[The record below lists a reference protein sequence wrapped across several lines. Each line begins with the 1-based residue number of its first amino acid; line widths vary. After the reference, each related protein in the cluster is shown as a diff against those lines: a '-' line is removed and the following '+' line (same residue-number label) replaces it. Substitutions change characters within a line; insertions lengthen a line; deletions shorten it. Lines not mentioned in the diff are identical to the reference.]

1 MDVPLLAVSKAISAV
16 NRHSSQIV
24 SSKHI
29 HWYFPHVRLA
39 DGRSKVRHFL
49 SRIVAMTSSAGW
61 PAKRFQKVIRKKKTA
76 EVTSHLLSSGK
87 GSHVPTCTLL
97 AFDRNRPKQKGN
109 DKLQMFLWAAIY
121 RFLSDR
127 TRRWKASSRCWA
139 GVLDLSS
146 LDGRTDGRTCQT
158 DRELRRIMQIRT
170 DGMKRKERDFF
181 RPFSL
186 SSRARPPH
194 RPQT

>member
-109 DKLQMFLWAAIY
+109 DKLFRCFYGQQPLSFGPHAQMESQF
-121 RFLSDR
+121 
-127 TRRWKASSRCWA
+127 T
-139 GVLDLSS
+139 VLGGRARS
-146 LDGRTDGRTCQT
+146 LLPRRTDGRT
-158 DRELRRIMQIRT
+158 DVP
-170 DGMKRKERDFF
+170 D
-181 RPFSL
+181 
-186 SSRARPPH
+186 
-194 RPQT
+194 